1 MNKKSGT
8 AVEIG
13 EFLVERLKSV
23 DKTLSCIGMTLNVG
37 EDSKGN
43 HVYRIERGK
52 ENTVTKVVDIVT
64 EGANGTLFDLML
76 IDATVLRFHGEDDLV
91 ERKMQSHSNAIMVME
106 LVADNMLKMFMLVV
120 SRAIKD
126 AGTVR
131 RMAMVSED
139 ITASLIDAVKST
151 EKMQRERRDLVAAME
166 AFRPQPN

>member
-8 AVEIG
+8 VVEIG
-13 EFLVERLKSV
+13 EFLVKRLKDI

-37 EDSKGN
+37 EDSSGN
-43 HVYRIERGK
+43 HVYRIERCN
-52 ENTVTKVVDIVT
+52 ENTVTRVVDIVT
-64 EGANGTLFDLML
+64 EMANGTLFDLMF
-76 IDATVLRFHGEDDLV
+76 IDATVIRFPNEEDLV

-120 SRAIKD
+120 SKAIKD

-131 RMAMVSED
+131 RMAMVSEE
-139 ITASLIDAVKST
+139 ITASLVDAVKLT
-151 EKMQRERRDLVAAME
+151 EKMQRERSDLSAAMK